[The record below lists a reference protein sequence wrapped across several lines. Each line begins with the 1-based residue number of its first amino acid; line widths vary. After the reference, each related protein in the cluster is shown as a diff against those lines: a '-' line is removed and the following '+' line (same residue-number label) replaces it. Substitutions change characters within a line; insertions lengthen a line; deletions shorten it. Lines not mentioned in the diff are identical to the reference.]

1 MEKSQYS
8 LCLEVLR
15 RLESDGVLSDVI
27 LIGSWCMVFYK
38 KYFSGYDY
46 APSIR
51 TRDID
56 FFVPKPRVMRA
67 TTNLPEAMK
76 DLGFIKG
83 FRGREGYIILEH
95 PELSIEFLVAEKGK
109 GTDKPVLLPQL
120 KMNAQ
125 ALRFMELLAEN
136 TIQVNADGILVTVPH
151 PANFALHK
159 LIVAHRRRDK
169 NKSTRDREAATLVL
183 KNLVRKKEQNIF
195 INVFNSVPKK
205 WKQTIILE
213 LKIANE
219 DKIIEILESGDGDP
233 GKLKST

>member
-1 MEKSQYS
+1 MEKNQYK

-27 LIGSWCMVFYK
+27 LIGSWRMVFYK

-56 FFVPKPRVMRA
+56 FFVPKPRVIKA
-67 TTNLPEAMK
+67 TTNLPETMK

-83 FRGREGYIILEH
+83 FRGREGYMILEH
-95 PELSIEFLVAEKGK
+95 PELSIEFLVAEKGR
-109 GTDKPVLLPQL
+109 GTDKPVLLPQFR
-120 KMNAQ
+120 MNAQ

-136 TIQVNADGILVTVPH
+136 IIQVNVDGILVAVPH

-169 NKSTRDREAATLVL
+169 NKSTRDREAAILIL
-183 KNLVRKKEQNIF
+183 KRLARKKEQDIF
-195 INVFNSVPKK
+195 INVFNSIPKK
-205 WKQTIILE
+205 WRQTIILE

-219 DKIIEILESGDGDP
+219 DKIIEMLQI
-233 GKLKST
+233 T

>member
-1 MEKSQYS
+1 MEKSQYN
-8 LCLEVLR
+8 LCLEVLK
-15 RLESDGVLSDVI
+15 RLEADGILSDVI

-56 FFVPKPRVMRA
+56 FFVPKPSVIKA
-67 TTNLPEAMK
+67 TTNLPETMK
-76 DLGFIKG
+76 DLGFIRG
-83 FRGREGYIILEH
+83 FRGRQGYMILEH
-95 PELSIEFLVAEKGK
+95 PELSIEFLVAEKGR

-125 ALRFMELLAEN
+125 ALRFMELLSEN

-169 NKSTRDREAATLVL
+169 NKSTRDREAAILVL
-183 KNLVRKKEQNIF
+183 KKLVRKKEPNIF
-195 INVFNSVPKK
+195 INIFNSVPKK
-205 WKQTIILE
+205 WKHIIMLE

-219 DKIIEILESGDGDP
+219 HKIMEILESESRDSGE
-233 GKLKST
+233 L

>member
-1 MEKSQYS
+1 MEKNQYK

-15 RLESDGVLSDVI
+15 RLESNGVLNDVI

-46 APSIR
+46 VPSIR

-56 FFVPKPRVMRA
+56 FFVPRPRTIGA
-67 TTNLPEAMK
+67 TTDLPETMK
-76 DLGFIKG
+76 DLGFIQG
-83 FRGREGYIILEH
+83 FHGREGYMILEH

-120 KMNAQ
+120 KMNGQ
-125 ALRFMELLAEN
+125 ALRFMDLLAKN
-136 TIQVNADGILVTVPH
+136 TIQVDAEGILVTVPH

-169 NKSTRDREAATLVL
+169 NKSARDREAAILVL
-183 KNLVRKKEQNIF
+183 KKLTRKKEQSIF
-195 INVFNSVPKK
+195 IKVFNSVPKK

-213 LKIANE
+213 LKVANE
-219 DKIIEILESGDGDP
+219 DEIIEALQI
-233 GKLKST
+233 K

>member
-1 MEKSQYS
+1 MEKSQYK

-15 RLESDGVLSDVI
+15 RLESDGVLGDVI

-56 FFVPKPRVMRA
+56 FLFPRPTVIKA
-67 TTNLPEAMK
+67 TINLPETMK

-83 FRGREGYIILEH
+83 FRGRDGYMILEH

-109 GTDKPVLLPQL
+109 GTDKPVFLPQL
-120 KMNAQ
+120 RMNAQ
-125 ALRFMELLAEN
+125 ALRFMELLAKN
-136 TIQVNADGILVTVPH
+136 TIQVNADGISITMPH

-169 NKSTRDREAATLVL
+169 NKSARDREAASLVL
-183 KNLVRKKEQNIF
+183 KKLVLKKEQNIF

-205 WKQTIILE
+205 WKQTITLE
-213 LKIANE
+213 LKAAYE
-219 DKIIEILESGDGDP
+219 DEIIEMLQI
-233 GKLKST
+233 K